1 MAQRYDRPL
10 TARADARAQLYAPRC
25 CPGAPV
31 GREIVGDMAIIAP
44 RINLSMGVI
53 SD

>member
-10 TARADARAQLYAPRC
+10 TAGADARAHLYAPQC

-31 GREIVGDMAIIAP
+31 GREIVGDVAIRA
-44 RINLSMGVI
+44 GK
-53 SD
+53 